1 MHRTCLFICL
11 LLLAACNTEKKPET
25 TQTAEA
31 APPNIL
37 LIMADDMGYSD
48 LGCYGSEIATP
59 NLDKLANNGI
69 RFRNFYNAARCCPTR
84 ASLLTGLYPHEA
96 GMGGMVSS
104 VDANPESGPYQG
116 FLNNN
121 CVTIAEVLKESG
133 YSTYMSGKWHVGE
146 KPEYWPTKRGFD
158 RYFGLISGG
167 SSYYEIIKDQ
177 PRVRQMALDGQPW
190 DPPAEGFY
198 LTDAISDFAV
208 SFLDEHF
215 TTKEEKQPFFMYLA
229 YTAPHWPLHAL
240 REDIQKYEGKYD
252 EGWEALRQKRYEKM
266 MASGLL
272 DSTYQLSPQTV
283 GIPQWE
289 DVGNQDEWARR
300 MEVYAAMVDRM
311 DQGIGK
317 VVGTL
322 EEYGADENTLIVFLS
337 DNGGSDENITGRKL
351 NNPDVPI
358 GERGSYV
365 AYREPWANV
374 SNTPYRRYKKWTHEG
389 GIATPFI
396 MHWPEGTERKGAL
409 ETDYAHIVDIMATC
423 EDLAGAQYPA
433 TFGENTI
440 RPKRGKSLRWALEG
454 KNRTETPTLFWEHF
468 GHKAVRQ
475 GDWKLVAAQPENQW
489 ELYNIAE
496 DPTELNNLAANNP
509 DKVDKLS
516 AAYQQWAGEVGV
528 K

>member
-1 MHRTCLFICL
+1 MHCTYLLFCL
-11 LLLAACNTEKKPET
+11 LFLAACNPEKQTETNQK
-25 TQTAEA
+25 AEA

-37 LIMADDMGYSD
+37 VILADDMGYSD

-96 GMGGMVSS
+96 GMGGMVSG
-104 VDANPESGPYQG
+104 VEANPEPGPYQG

-121 CVTIAEVLKESG
+121 CVTIAEVLKDAG
-133 YSTYMSGKWHVGE
+133 YNTYMSGKWHVGE

-177 PRVRQMALDGQPW
+177 PRVRQMALNGQPW

-198 LTDAISDFAV
+198 MTDAISDFAI

-215 TTKEEKQPFFMYLA
+215 TTQEEKQPFFMYLA

-240 REDIQKYEGKYD
+240 PEDIQKYEGKYD

-266 MASGLL
+266 KENGLL
-272 DSTYQLSPQTV
+272 DSTYELSPQTV

-289 DVGNQDEWARR
+289 DVKNQDKWARR

-317 VVGTL
+317 VVETL
-322 EEYGADENTLIVFLS
+322 GEHGAAENTLIVFLS
-337 DNGGSDENITGRKL
+337 DNGGSDENISGRKL

-358 GERGSYV
+358 GARGSYA
-365 AYREPWANV
+365 AYREPWANA
-374 SNTPYRRYKKWTHEG
+374 SNTPYRKYKKWTHEG

-396 MHWPEGTERKGAL
+396 MHWPAGSERKGEL
-409 ETDYAHIVDIMATC
+409 ETNYAHIIDIMATC
-423 EDLAGAQYPA
+423 EDLGGAQYPE

-440 RPKRGKSLRWALEG
+440 KPKRGQSLRWALEG
-454 KNRTETPTLFWEHF
+454 ESRIDAPMLFWEHF

-475 GDWKLVAAQPENQW
+475 GDWKLVAASKEEAW

-509 DKVDKLS
+509 DKVDQLS

-528 K
+528 R